1 MVMWMSRIQTKIQ
14 NKKKKRQ
21 LKGFIILVIL
31 FLILGIV
38 SVDYALRE
46 MLALNEIRA
55 IGYELQ
61 EEEVVIYLL
70 GETFYI
76 ANERVNE
83 VYLFF
88 QEGYYKII
96 EKIKNVGVTDI
107 FFEIQHRISTNNK
120 NIVI

>member
-1 MVMWMSRIQTKIQ
+1 M
-14 NKKKKRQ
+14 
-21 LKGFIILVIL
+21 VIL